1 MYSLASPW
9 KAWNGI
15 SFSFNIALICG
26 SKSSEILCFA
36 KNSIAS
42 NTQNGELEVWML
54 ANQQFQHIL
63 FYHYNTLA
71 HKIALFH
78 WKHPQLLL
86 YYNSIPFRQSLDIRY
101 YIAPETD
108 KFDFSLSALWTIL
121 SFLLFMSFAFRLR
134 IWNKQR
140 IIFLPIYSPSINITI
155 GYFLSRVNL
164 ITVIFVIAC

>member
-1 MYSLASPW
+1 M
-9 KAWNGI
+9 
-15 SFSFNIALICG
+15 FR
-26 SKSSEILCFA
+26 

-42 NTQNGELEVWML
+42 NTQNGELESMNACKSAVSTYS
-54 ANQQFQHIL
+54 

-121 SFLLFMSFAFRLR
+121 SFFAFMSFAFSLR

-164 ITVIFVIAC
+164 ITVIL